1 MEHHCREGSDHSE
14 GHFELDPFDMSHWD
28 SDRLRYLSDS
38 SHQRNWSFA
47 FTHASTSSKCIL
59 FSIRCLI
66 QLYPL
71 STYHRHIDWIVSEM
85 IDWLKVR
92 DPALIQEI
100 FCNPD
105 IWEEPNS
112 GSSTTGSP
120 DHVDGRCTQE
130 TRRGDSHSE
139 AEGY

>member
-1 MEHHCREGSDHSE
+1 MVPSTVKNSKV
-14 GHFELDPFDMSHWD
+14 DPFEISRWE
-28 SDRLRYLSDS
+28 SDDLDYSGNRHS
-38 SHQRNWSFA
+38 WSFA
-47 FTHASTSSKCIL
+47 FAHASTSSKCIF

-71 STYHRHIDWIVSEM
+71 FKYSSDTVWIVSEM

-92 DPALIQEI
+92 DLTLIKEM

-112 GSSTTGSP
+112 GS
-120 DHVDGRCTQE
+120 
-130 TRRGDSHSE
+130 
-139 AEGY
+139 

>member
-1 MEHHCREGSDHSE
+1 MDQYHRDSSIYSEDSKVDLLEISDTLNIHSE
-14 GHFELDPFDMSHWD
+14 SYQNLHH
-28 SDRLRYLSDS
+28 
-38 SHQRNWSFA
+38 WSFA

-59 FSIRCLI
+59 FSIQCLV
-66 QLYPL
+66 QLNPFSKYPW
-71 STYHRHIDWIVSEM
+71 TMEWIVSEM

-92 DPALIQEI
+92 NLALIKEI

-112 GSSTTGSP
+112 GSSTTGSA
-120 DHVDGRCTQE
+120 DRMDGRCTQE
-130 TRRGDSHSE
+130 SRRGNSDSE